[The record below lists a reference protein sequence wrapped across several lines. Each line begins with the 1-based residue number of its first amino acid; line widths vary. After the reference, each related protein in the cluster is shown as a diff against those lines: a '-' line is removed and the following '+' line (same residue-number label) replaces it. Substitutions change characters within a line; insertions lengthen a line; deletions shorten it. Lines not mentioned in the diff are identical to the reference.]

1 MSRPP
6 EYPGGPQEP
15 WGPNPN
21 PGGYPPPG
29 YGPPAGPPP
38 GPPPGYGPPPGAP
51 PGYGAPPP
59 PPPSGYGTPPA
70 PPGYGQP
77 PGGYPQ
83 YPGAAAPFSVGDAF
97 KWALNKFGKYG
108 AELIVPVLVYAV
120 AMAVLGIVEFLI
132 AMGFGVLDIGA
143 MGSSTENSDSSS
155 AAGGVG
161 FFGFLVVS
169 ALLAFFFV
177 AAFLYIQAAYL
188 SGCLDI
194 ADGKPVTIGSFLRP
208 RNFGT
213 VIVTALLIAVGTA
226 IGIFLCIIPGIIFAF
241 LTMFAIAFVVDRS
254 LSATDAVKAS
264 ISTVRSNVGNA
275 LLAYLVEQLALWV
288 GGLVLYVG
296 LLVAGPIAAL
306 IHTYTYRRLSGGQV
320 APLT

>member
-6 EYPGGPQEP
+6 EQPGGTHEP
-15 WGPNPN
+15 WDPNSN

-51 PGYGAPPP
+51 PGYGT
-59 PPPSGYGTPPA
+59 PSPPA

-77 PGGYPQ
+77 LGGYPQ

-108 AELIVPVLVYAV
+108 AELIVPVLIYAL
-120 AMAVLGIVEFLI
+120 AMAVLGIVEFLV
-132 AMGFGVLDIGA
+132 AMGFGVLDVGA
-143 MGSSTENSDSSS
+143 MGSGAENSDAAS

-161 FFGFLVVS
+161 FFGFLVIS
-169 ALLAFFFV
+169 AFLAFFFV

-213 VIVTALLIAVGTA
+213 VIVTALLVAVGTA

-275 LLAYLVEQLALWV
+275 LLAYLVQALVMWV
-288 GGLVLYVG
+288 GGLVFYVG
-296 LLVAGPIAAL
+296 LLVAGPVAAL
-306 IHTYTYRRLSGGQV
+306 IQAYTYRRLSGGQV